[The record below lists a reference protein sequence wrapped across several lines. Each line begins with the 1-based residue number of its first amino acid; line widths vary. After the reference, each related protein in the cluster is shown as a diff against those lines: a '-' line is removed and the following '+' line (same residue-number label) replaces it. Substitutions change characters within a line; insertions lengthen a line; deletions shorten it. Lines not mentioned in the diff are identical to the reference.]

1 MSGNL
6 NPVLLQCFLIRIK
19 TLITI
24 LSRNRWEPPARK
36 TSETFG
42 ILVHFFKIFKLYSG
56 LISKDSRQRQSFK
69 GLRVNKRNFQRPLT
83 KFVELRS
90 CIIIESF
97 SRATFIKAPQ
107 ILLMKVYYRGGGGGR
122 SPSILP
128 WWVKHKPQLHC
139 CSLSTLF
146 PCSNTRRM
154 FSLMTS
160 VRL

>member
-6 NPVLLQCFLIRIK
+6 NPVLLQCFLIRTK
-19 TLITI
+19 NLITI
-24 LSRNRWEPPARK
+24 LSRNRWEPPPRK

-42 ILVHFFKIFKLYSG
+42 ILPPFFKIFKIYCG
-56 LISKDSRQRQSFK
+56 LIFEDSTQLQSFK
-69 GLRVNKRNFQRPLT
+69 GLQVNKGNSRGLIT
-83 KFVELRS
+83 KFVELTWLLHYHWKLLTS
-90 CIIIESF
+90 NFHESF
-97 SRATFIKAPQ
+97 SNIVNEG
-107 ILLMKVYYRGGGGGR
+107 ILQGG
-122 SPSILP
+122 SPVILP